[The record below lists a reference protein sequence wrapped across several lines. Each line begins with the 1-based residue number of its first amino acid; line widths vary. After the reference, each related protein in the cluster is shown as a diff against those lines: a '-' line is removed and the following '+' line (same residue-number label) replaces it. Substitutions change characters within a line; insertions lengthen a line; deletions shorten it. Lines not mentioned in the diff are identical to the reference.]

1 MLTEK
6 NKSILNFSHEVLPGL
21 NEDSV
26 FCPDILKLYEKKKK
40 TVEQKKLL
48 PCIRVVNM
56 TLFPSI
62 IWNNEGY

>member
-21 NEDSV
+21 KEDSV

-40 TVEQKKLL
+40 KKN
-48 PCIRVVNM
+48 CI
-56 TLFPSI
+56 LAFE
-62 IWNNEGY
+62 W

>member
-21 NEDSV
+21 KEDSV

-40 TVEQKKLL
+40 KKIASLH
-48 PCIRVVNM
+48 
-56 TLFPSI
+56 SSGEHDI
-62 IWNNEGY
+62 IPIHYME